1 MVTVNDY
8 RNGRKFKDAVCNAY
22 YPVDL
27 HTKTGVRPQQ
37 LKPGTIPTV
46 PRGALIPK
54 GSKNLQVAGRCL
66 SSDRLANSGL
76 RVQAPCM
83 AMGQAAA
90 AGAAL
95 AAKAGITP
103 GAVPLEKLY
112 ALLREHGAVIP
123 GEEAAAK
130 EPEVSY

>member
-1 MVTVNDY
+1 MPLPLIF
-8 RNGRKFKDAVCNAY
+8 GF
-22 YPVDL
+22 
-27 HTKTGVRPQQ
+27 GPQ
-37 LKPGTIPTV
+37 GNI
-46 PRGALIPK
+46 
-54 GSKNLQVAGRCL
+54 QVAGRCL

-103 GAVPLEKLY
+103 GDVPLKDLY
-112 ALLREHGAVIP
+112 GLLRKHNAIIP
-123 GEEAAAK
+123 GEETAAG
-130 EPEVSY
+130 